1 LYNEVI
7 LVGVAVSMLFSELTG
22 FSPAGL
28 IVPGYIALSLGSPL
42 RIGYTLVL
50 SALSALICR
59 GLGRFV
65 ILYGRRRFALMIL
78 LAFGLGVAVERS
90 GFLPFRVEAIGY
102 LIPGIIAREMDRQ
115 GFWKTILSLAL
126 ATALVALIAVV
137 ADWPLGGLL

>member
-42 RIGYTLVL
+42 RIGYTLV
-50 SALSALICR
+50 LSALICR